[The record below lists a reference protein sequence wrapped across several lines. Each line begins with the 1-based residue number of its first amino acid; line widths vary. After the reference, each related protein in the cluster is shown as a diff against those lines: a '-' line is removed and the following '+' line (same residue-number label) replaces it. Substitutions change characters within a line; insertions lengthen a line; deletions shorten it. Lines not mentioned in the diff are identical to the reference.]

1 MNENTTDQSTANDI
15 IQRESMEYDVVIVG
29 GGPAGMATAIKLKQL
44 ADKKGSELSI
54 CLLEKSAEV
63 GAHILS
69 GAVIETRALDEL
81 LPNWKDLGAPLK
93 TAVKRDE
100 LHIFKEN
107 GSTKFPGFTI
117 PPTMHNKG
125 NYIVSLS
132 NVVRWL
138 GEQAEAL
145 GIEIYPGFAA
155 AEILYNDDGS
165 IKGVATPNNGVDPDG
180 KHKANFEPGI
190 ELHAKYTVFAEGC
203 RGQLGKELIA
213 NFDLDK
219 DADAQ
224 HYGIGF
230 KELWEVDPANH
241 EPGKVVHGSGW
252 PLDKSTTGGAFLY
265 HLDDNMVTLGL
276 IIDLNYSN
284 PHLSPFDEFQ
294 RMKHHPEFAK
304 VLSGGKRLGYGARAL
319 TKGGWNALGKMSL
332 PGALLIGC
340 DAGTLNF
347 AKIKGTHTAM
357 KSGMVAAE
365 TLFEHLSNGGTA
377 GETLSQYDD
386 SFRNSWAG
394 KELKAS
400 RSFGPAMH
408 KYGMYLGGIY
418 NYLDQVIFRGKL
430 PTLHDNTPDH
440 SQMMKA
446 SECEKID
453 YPKPDG
459 ILSFDKPSSVFLS
472 NTYHEEDIFC
482 HLTLKDKAVPIE
494 INLKD
499 YDAPEQRYCPAG
511 VYEIIEEDT
520 AAPKLQI
527 NGQNCIHCKT
537 CDIKD
542 PSQNIVWIAP
552 EGGGGPSYSNM

>member
-1 MNENTTDQSTANDI
+1 MSE

-44 ADKKGSELSI
+44 ADEKGQELSI

-69 GAVIETRALDEL
+69 GAVIEPRALAEL
-81 LPNWKDLGAPLK
+81 LPNWEELGAPLS
-93 TAVKRDE
+93 TPVKRDE
-100 LHIFKEN
+100 LHMFSET
-107 GSTKFPGFTI
+107 GSIKFPGFMI
-117 PPTMHNKG
+117 PPSMHNNG

-145 GIEIYPGFAA
+145 GIEIYPGFAG
-155 AEILYNDDGS
+155 AEIVYNEDGS
-165 IKGVATPNNGVDPDG
+165 VKGVATPNNGVNPDG
-180 KHKANFEPGI
+180 SQKAHFEPGM

-213 NFDLDK
+213 KFKLDQ
-219 DADAQ
+219 DAEAQ

-230 KELWEVDPANH
+230 KELWEVKPDNH
-241 EPGKVVHGSGW
+241 EEGKVVHGSGW
-252 PLDKSTTGGAFLY
+252 PISKGTTGGSFMY
-265 HLDDNMVTLGL
+265 HLKDNMVTLGI

-304 VLSGGKRLGYGARAL
+304 VLEGGKRLGYGARAI

-332 PGALLIGC
+332 PGALLVGC

-347 AKIKGTHTAM
+347 AKVKGTHTAM
-357 KSGMVAAE
+357 KSGMVAAQ
-365 TLFEHLSNGGTA
+365 TLFEHLSNGGE
-377 GETLSQYDD
+377 GGQTLSQFDD
-386 SFRNSWAG
+386 AFRASWAG
-394 KELKAS
+394 KELKKS
-400 RSFGPAMH
+400 RSFGPALH
-408 KYGMYLGGIY
+408 KFGPWMGGIY
-418 NYLDQVIFRGKL
+418 NYIDQVLGGIL
-430 PTLHDNTPDH
+430 PTLHDNTSDH
-440 SQMMKA
+440 SQLMKA

-459 ILSFDKPSSVFLS
+459 VLSFDKPSSVFLS
-472 NTYHEEDIFC
+472 NTYHEEEIFC
-482 HLTLKDKAVPIE
+482 HLTLKDQTVPIE
-494 INLKD
+494 VNLKD
-499 YDAPEQRYCPAG
+499 FDAPETRYCPAG
-511 VYEIIEEDT
+511 VYEIVGQDEGKP
-520 AAPKLQI
+520 ALQI

-542 PSQNIVWIAP
+542 PTQNIVWIAP

>member
-1 MNENTTDQSTANDI
+1 M
-15 IQRESMEYDVVIVG
+15 QRESMEYDVVIVG
-29 GGPAGMATAIKLKQL
+29 GGPAGMACAIKLKQL
-44 ADKKGSELSI
+44 ADAKGSDLSI

-69 GAVIETRALDEL
+69 GAVIEPRALNEL
-81 LPNWKDLGAPLK
+81 IPDWEEKGAPLK
-93 TAVKRDE
+93 SAVKRDE
-100 LHIFKEN
+100 LHIFKET
-107 GSTKFPGFTI
+107 GSTKFPGFMI
-117 PPTMHNKG
+117 PPSMHNKG

-155 AEILYNDDGS
+155 AEIVYNDDGS
-165 IKGVATPNNGVDPDG
+165 IKGVATPDNGVDAEG
-180 KHKANFEPGI
+180 NHKPSFEPGM

-213 NFDLDK
+213 KFELDK

-241 EPGKVVHGSGW
+241 EEGKVVHGSGW
-252 PLDKSTTGGAFLY
+252 PLSEGTTGGSFLY
-265 HLDDNMVTLGL
+265 HLGDNMVTLGL

-284 PHLSPFDEFQ
+284 PHVSPFDEFQ

-304 VLSGGKRLGYGARAL
+304 VLEGGKRLGYGARAI
-319 TKGGWNALGKMSL
+319 TKGGWNALCKMSV
-332 PGALLIGC
+332 PGGLLIGC

-347 AKIKGTHTAM
+347 SKIKGTHTAM

-365 TLFEHLSNGGTA
+365 TLFDHLSSGGE
-377 GETLSQYDD
+377 GGQTLEQYDTA
-386 SFRNSWAG
+386 FRDSWAG
-394 KELKAS
+394 KELKKS

-408 KYGMYLGGIY
+408 KYGPFLGGTY
-418 NYLDQVIFRGKL
+418 NYIDQVFFRGHL
-430 PTLHDNTPDH
+430 PTLRDDTPDY
-440 SQMMKA
+440 SQMKKA
-446 SECEKID
+446 ADCAKID
-453 YPKPDG
+453 YPKPDNK
-459 ILSFDKPSSVFLS
+459 LSFDKPSSVFLS

-482 HLTLKDKAVPIE
+482 HLTLKDNSIPIAV
-494 INLKD
+494 NLKD

-511 VYEIIEEDT
+511 VYEIVGEDEGK
-520 AAPKLQI
+520 PELQI

-542 PSQNIVWIAP
+542 PSQNITWIAP